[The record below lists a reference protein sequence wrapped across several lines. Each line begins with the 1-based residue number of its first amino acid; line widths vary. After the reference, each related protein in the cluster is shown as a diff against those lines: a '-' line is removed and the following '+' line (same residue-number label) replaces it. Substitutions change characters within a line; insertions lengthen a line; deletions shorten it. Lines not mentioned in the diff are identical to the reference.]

1 MRIGGFKSLSNMF
14 TTRHVQASESNEKN
28 LPQDDGLCKAIVDK
42 EHDGERT
49 PWDGI
54 LRNICPMIAV
64 HLTTRCSQ

>member
-1 MRIGGFKSLSNMF
+1 MRTGGFQIMF

-49 PWDGI
+49 PWIGI
-54 LRNICPMIAV
+54 LRNICP
-64 HLTTRCSQ
+64 TTASHNSKPQ